1 MAKGGFG
8 KDPVKGDGYSRRKAS
23 EILKDDRRFKGLAP
37 EVVAA
42 ETKREDLNRWVVDQ
56 KNHEI
61 PVTTDGLLQSLAG
74 TPLQEDITTHPKTGH
89 KVRRFIRG
97 NWSLGFV
104 DYGRG
109 ALDFSISVHV
119 QDRFMISA
127 SIIRQRIVSQLG
139 EDVYEQWKRMVRQDE
154 ESLGVCFEAGCE
166 WLKKKNRIGCSY
178 ISSPSSLRLV
188 ERFGLRTERGWCFL
202 FPHYVGTF

>member
-1 MAKGGFG
+1 
-8 KDPVKGDGYSRRKAS
+8 
-23 EILKDDRRFKGLAP
+23 
-37 EVVAA
+37 
-42 ETKREDLNRWVVDQ
+42 
-56 KNHEI
+56 
-61 PVTTDGLLQSLAG
+61 
-74 TPLQEDITTHPKTGH
+74 
-89 KVRRFIRG
+89 
-97 NWSLGFV
+97 
-104 DYGRG
+104 
-109 ALDFSISVHV
+109 
-119 QDRFMISA
+119 MISA

>member
-1 MAKGGFG
+1 MVKGGFG

-23 EILKDDRRFKGLAP
+23 EILKDDRRFRGVSP

-42 ETKREDLNRWVVDQ
+42 ESKKGDLNRWVVEQ
-56 KNHEI
+56 QSHLL
-61 PVTTDGLLQSLAG
+61 PVTTEELLRPRPSARL
-74 TPLQEDITTHPKTGH
+74 EEH
-89 KVRRFIRG
+89 KATIGPSKDKVYAFGRG
-97 NWSLGFV
+97 NWNLVFI

-109 ALDFSISVHV
+109 TVDFTIGVNV
-119 QDRFMISA
+119 QDKFMVSA
-127 SIIRQRIVSQLG
+127 SLIRQRIVSQLG
-139 EDVYEQWKRMVRQDE
+139 EDVYEQWKRMVKQDE
-154 ESLGVCFEAGCE
+154 YNLGVCFEAGCE

-202 FPHYVGTF
+202 FPHYAGTF